1 MHPHELPL
9 PLLIRLQ
16 ARSGAVPAA
25 GKGVIAGQ
33 GFEPVDLPVRGIVAV
48 PAALSDPLMMPVL
61 GSSVS
66 PAGRFVAEKL
76 SGPSPVAG
84 IRNTSGRP
92 GVHPV
97 IRGP

>member
-48 PAALSDPLMMPVL
+48 PAA
-61 GSSVS
+61 S
-66 PAGRFVAEKL
+66 PAFMVEDAGGLDLIRITPNWPEKA
-76 SGPSPVAG
+76 P
-84 IRNTSGRP
+84 
-92 GVHPV
+92 
-97 IRGP
+97 